1 MTRQSGQCLSG
12 LDSGA
17 FFKRRGAARATPLG
31 SVGLPVGVR
40 TSIYRVRRNRRVG
53 LRRHRPW
60 GCESDAGK
68 GHPQREYTDNVLN
81 FQRKLH
87 DLFHSHSPKTFV
99 FRRNVLKIMSI
110 TFLLFPNYIALV
122 PKRGEKEGRKKGGKN
137 EKQGRNR
144 RKRPCFAGFFPV
156 FYPVSPFF
164 FSPQPCLSVF
174 SEVGSR
180 GAQIFKF
187 RKAHFRRFL
196 YICTTISPL
205 GDRFSPSKTTLE

>member
-1 MTRQSGQCLSG
+1 MNKNVTRQSGQCLSG

-122 PKRGEKEGRKKGGKN
+122 PKRGEKEGRKKRKTGKKSTKTPLFCRFLPRFLSRVSVFLFSPALSVCFLRGRKPRCAN
-137 EKQGRNR
+137 FQVSQGT
-144 RKRPCFAGFFPV
+144 F
-156 FYPVSPFF
+156 SPFF
-164 FSPQPCLSVF
+164 VYLHDHIAP
-174 SEVGSR
+174 
-180 GAQIFKF
+180 
-187 RKAHFRRFL
+187 RR
-196 YICTTISPL
+196 PV
-205 GDRFSPSKTTLE
+205 